1 MHMPSLCQIDPS
13 HLNVNRSFQKRG
25 WTDDQETDSIPGYQR
40 YGRNWFAVLTEAN
53 RLTDRHFQWL
63 VNINANTAWSV
74 DEIKKKKAQLMKNL
88 GRPETAGLSVFWRLQ
103 INNEN
108 RDRVHF
114 HFLVLDGFTDDKETL
129 LEVFRKA
136 AKPLGVNSLRFH
148 AEPVNLEHGYLAYV
162 LKCRPKDKNK
172 IVLWEKGLP
181 RFTKAGLIRFPW
193 PKDWDGLPAV
203 SANHKGGMA
212 RRFRK
217 RRSRVAREEIDTVS
231 YWVTPEY
238 RQHLQNL
245 TGKSAYEIR
254 QAVLQDKEFW
264 DQQCESWYSQ
274 RPPDTR
280 LQERLAKIDAELKEF
295 LRNREVKRNGGHH
308 LSSSTKPPAP
318 PRKPTVEQ
326 PRRQHRSVPIQPQ
339 EAQHGPERCKTSSVH
354 GRTKEA
360 HRQKRYQH
368 CGAIIKP
375 QDARRG
381 RECNET
387 MPVPGLFAEHL
398 FATDVRPP
406 IGCSP

>member
-1 MHMPSLCQIDPS
+1 MPPICQIDPS

-25 WTDDQETDSIPGYQR
+25 WTDDHETDSVPGYQR

-108 RDRVHF
+108 RDLVHF
-114 HFLVLDGFTDDKETL
+114 HFLVLDGLTDDKETL

-148 AEPVNLEHGYLAYV
+148 AEPVDFEHGCLAYV
-162 LKCRPKDKNK
+162 LKCRHQDKNK

-203 SANHKGGMA
+203 SAKHKGGMA

-254 QAVLQDKEFW
+254 KAVLKNRDFW
-264 DQQCESWYSQ
+264 ETQCDSWQSQ
-274 RPPDTR
+274 RPRDTAFLEYLDR
-280 LQERLAKIDAELKEF
+280 LNAEIVENC
-295 LRNREVKRNGGHH
+295 RNREAERNKKHH
-308 LSSSTKPPAP
+308 QNLPTDSTTES
-318 PRKPTVEQ
+318 RTTLLEQ
-326 PRRQHRSVPIQPQ
+326 SRSVSTTPRN
-339 EAQHGPERCKTSSVH
+339 AQHGRK
-354 GRTKEA
+354 GR
-360 HRQKRYQH
+360 
-368 CGAIIKP
+368 
-375 QDARRG
+375 
-381 RECNET
+381 ET
-387 MPVPGLFAEHL
+387 MPVPGSTKYDHLEHL
-398 FATDVRPP
+398 ENRRQRRLEPMQPKGVP
-406 IGCSP
+406 